1 VLLTNKVILV
11 PGNDM
16 AYLISVCHDCWSYI
30 ICRICLIPL

>member
-1 VLLTNKVILV
+1 
-11 PGNDM
+11 M